1 MSHQVPENIVP
12 GVLMSIASDL
22 IVRVRKEEEEEGT
35 WSHCTVLSFS
45 TNNLSQTPTTVV
57 DMFDIYPPREGK
69 KTEC

>member
-35 WSHCTVLSFS
+35 
-45 TNNLSQTPTTVV
+45 
-57 DMFDIYPPREGK
+57 
-69 KTEC
+69 